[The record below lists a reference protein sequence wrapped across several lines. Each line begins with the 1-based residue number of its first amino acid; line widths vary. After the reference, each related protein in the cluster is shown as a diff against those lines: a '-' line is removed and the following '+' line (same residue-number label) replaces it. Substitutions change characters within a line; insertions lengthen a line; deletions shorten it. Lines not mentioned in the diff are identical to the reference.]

1 MSGDLELLLA
11 RLHDDMAPPLAGVED
26 SVCAEIRRRKQA
38 RSFLLGEAGRNT
50 GIAAAALLLG
60 VAIAATRPLPPPR
73 AVSIS
78 LLLTEVPP
86 ASLLE

>member
-1 MSGDLELLLA
+1 MAGDLELLLA
-11 RLHDDMAPPLAGVED
+11 RFHDDIVPSLAGMED
-26 SVCAEIRRRKQA
+26 SVCAEIRRRKQV
-38 RSFLLGEAGRNT
+38 RNLLLGEAGRKT

-73 AVSIS
+73 TVSIS